1 MKKKLITITTAV
13 YNEELM
19 VREVYE
25 VIKRTLAPF
34 AARYNYEHIFMDNC
48 STDGTLAILKQ
59 IAAKDKRVKIITYSK
74 NFGPVKTELM
84 GYEYSSGDAVITFD
98 ANLKDPEDLIPTFI
112 QKWEEGYEV
121 VYGVRPQTQDNPLMF
136 FMRRLFYRITAWL
149 ADEALP
155 ENVGGF
161 RLLDRKVVAELL
173 KIDDFKPYVR
183 GLIVSI
189 GYKQVGIV
197 YARRARKRGVS
208 KSHLSYLIDYAI
220 NAFISYSIMPIR
232 ICTYAGVSLAVL
244 SFLLAVAYIV
254 VKLFFWKFQAPG
266 IASVVVLVCFF
277 SGIQLFFL
285 GIIGEYVGAI
295 HSQVRKKPF
304 VVVREKIN
312 L

>member
-25 VIKRTLAPF
+25 VIKKTLAPF

-59 IAAKDKRVKIITYSK
+59 IAAKDKRVKIIAYSK

-136 FMRRLFYRITAWL
+136 FMRRLFYRITARL